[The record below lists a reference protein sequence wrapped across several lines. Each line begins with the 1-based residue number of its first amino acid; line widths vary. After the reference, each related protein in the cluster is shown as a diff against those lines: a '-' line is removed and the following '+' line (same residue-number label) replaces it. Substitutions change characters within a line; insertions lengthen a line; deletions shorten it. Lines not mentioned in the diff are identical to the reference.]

1 MDDALSLLLC
11 APNLIRTPFR
21 SVLTPPRRRGIQVTY
36 KLYQT
41 ELLMTATIYH
51 NPRCSK
57 SRATLALLEENGV
70 TPEIVAYLET
80 PPSKAELSTILDR
93 LGMQPRE
100 LIRKK
105 EEPYK
110 ALNLADESL
119 DRDAL
124 IDAMIEHPILI
135 ERPVVVKD
143 GKYALGRPPENVL
156 RIL

>member
-1 MDDALSLLLC
+1 
-11 APNLIRTPFR
+11 
-21 SVLTPPRRRGIQVTY
+21 
-36 KLYQT
+36 
-41 ELLMTATIYH
+41 MTVTIYH

-70 TPEIVAYLET
+70 APEVVEYLET
-80 PPSKAELSTILDR
+80 PPSKAELSNILDR

-124 IDAMIEHPILI
+124 IDAMIENPILI
-135 ERPVVVKD
+135 ERPVVVNE

>member
-1 MDDALSLLLC
+1 
-11 APNLIRTPFR
+11 
-21 SVLTPPRRRGIQVTY
+21 
-36 KLYQT
+36 
-41 ELLMTATIYH
+41 MTVTIYH

-70 TPEIVAYLET
+70 TPEIVEYLET

-124 IDAMIEHPILI
+124 IDAMIENPILI
-135 ERPVVVKD
+135 ERPVVVNE